1 MNKFLTPFDM
11 TVEKALEVPAITQV
25 ADLLNM
31 SVGQLIWNGA
41 DELYKAINNVRRE
54 YAELAALRYELET
67 ILSYESVCSGYG
79 DAGKEELEEA
89 HAMRREIQKKI
100 WMTQATMPDKLLFG
114 RAVKELKRIADPIT
128 LAVMK
133 IRDRQYNVLAVAE
146 RAVPEGARTI
156 TPRGKI
162 ELKKYKLMSFELE
175 ETLKAFL
182 PDANQAIFLANSND
196 FAGACEVIAALEAR
210 IESMLKSGEKIQLD
224 ANNAKVNVAS
234 QSLAAEI
241 AGVDFNNKT
250 TAQIIAI
257 NHNVKDLL
265 KDSAGNSTK
274 LARALGPDGED
285 RMDRLEESIL
295 QVINRNG
302 FTLTLQ
308 TGKKL
313 DYDSWACTAAQG
325 KVGSLYAGEHNM
337 MVATEEVRY
346 IAMTWEEMCNTPD
359 NGPEML
365 KRQAVLFTPSAPMY
379 DAAGNPVTLNDVTM
393 VKAIKTSKTFK
404 NVLNIDDHGN
414 WKKYAEKAIDRNF
427 CDGAIWLLCTLLA
440 GLNGQMRGYG
450 IKGYAVDVH
459 KMIVDIAKREGWE
472 IPEFLPENWYL
483 GGERRIL
490 KIRVLMTTDAW
501 KWNKLGISWD
511 EFVRRAN
518 ELSKRYPTLNML
530 RIARLADAT
539 EESDRKMT
547 RQANQQF
554 ITATDEQIEELT
566 RKPIAK
572 LNKFRTLSGMLGQF
586 ARLDAKDRAPYNE
599 LFERVPGI
607 LASKQFSSIIT
618 NKFHDKLAWYASGRI
633 PVDGIYP
640 YITEDPVAALK
651 ILIWNKDP
659 NEIGLG
665 YIKPGCVNIPN
676 CEENREMFMIRYPAN
691 CYTGMLMRNHND
703 NIYETLGNTVVLA
716 ADCEFLIRGDG
727 DTDGDEAAE
736 VFAKIVISMMKTLMD
751 SNIQRPL
758 ISFPHDKA
766 EAKLLTSREARAD
779 EMAHAMFMSNK
790 FGPAVGQYSMLATKW
805 FNQAAVHYME
815 GNDIERQKCGMN
827 AMWAYIG
834 SVLAIDLCK
843 TGKMPEW
850 LKNKKRTG
858 KLDVIAK
865 YAPKN
870 PWNQRFNAHSSVSP
884 WWDEGIWDNLE
895 RPLTE
900 RESSSI
906 CDRAAR
912 SIVNGANG
920 EHYTFDTEGLTFDP
934 DILLSHRPNLYNG
947 WVKGVLDKRLLAGL
961 EARNFRKR
969 TEDQKFLEDVRNG
982 ERVSIKAVALFLWR
996 NKAALMRRLG
1006 KKKADKVEIA
1016 DTLKDYL
1023 AFCREVLIN
1032 FGDNTSM
1039 LRRTPDERRL
1049 SIYNMFIKDIFEIV
1063 CGNGL
1068 DEESKGSWADFI
1080 ISVLAPDALE
1090 VVEENL
1096 EVPESERF
1104 AARHAAPEAELVF

>member
-1 MNKFLTPFDM
+1 MDKFLVPFDM
-11 TVEKALEVPAITQV
+11 TVEKALAVPAITQV

-31 SVGQLIWNGA
+31 PVDKLIWNGA

-54 YAELAALRYELET
+54 YAELAALRSELET
-67 ILSYESVCSGYG
+67 VLSYESVCAGYG

-89 HAMRREIQKKI
+89 HAMRRDIQQKI
-100 WMTQATMPDKLLFG
+100 WMTQAAMPDKLLFG
-114 RAVKELKRIADPIT
+114 RAVKALKQIADPMT

-162 ELKKYKLMSFELE
+162 ELKKYKLMSFEIE

-182 PDANQAIFLANSND
+182 PDANRAIFLANSND

-210 IESMLKSGEKIQLD
+210 VESMLKSGEKIQLD
-224 ANNAKVNVAS
+224 ANNAKVNIAS

-250 TAQIIAI
+250 TVQIIAV

-265 KDSAGNSTK
+265 KDSSGNDTN
-274 LARALGPDGED
+274 LARAIGPEGKKRIDA
-285 RMDRLEESIL
+285 LEQAIL

-308 TGKKL
+308 SGKKL

-337 MVATEEVRY
+337 MIATEEVRY
-346 IAMTWEEMCNTPD
+346 IAMTWQEMCATPD

-393 VKAIKTSKTFK
+393 VKAIKTVKKFS
-404 NVLNIDDHGN
+404 NILDIDKQGN
-414 WKKYAEKAIDRNF
+414 WKKYPEKELDRNF
-427 CDGAIWLLCTLLA
+427 CDGAIWLLCALLA

-450 IKGYAVDVH
+450 IKGYAVDIH
-459 KMIVDIAKREGWE
+459 EIIEAIAKREGWE
-472 IPEFLPENWYL
+472 IPEFLPDNWYL
-483 GGERRIL
+483 GGERRIR

-518 ELSKRYPTLNML
+518 ELAKRYPTLIML

-554 ITATDEQIEELT
+554 ITATDEQIKEFT
-566 RKPIAK
+566 KRPIAK
-572 LNKFRTLSGMLGQF
+572 LAKFRTLSGMLNQF
-586 ARLDAKDRAPYNE
+586 ARLDAKDRTQYDE

-607 LASKQFSSIIT
+607 LASKQFASVIT
-618 NKFHDKLAWYASGRI
+618 DKFHSKLAWFASGRV
-633 PVDGIYP
+633 PVDGVYP
-640 YITEDPVAALK
+640 YITEDPVAAMK

-665 YIKPGCVNIPN
+665 YIKPGYVNIPN
-676 CEENREMFMIRYPAN
+676 CEENREMFAIRYPAN
-691 CYTGMLMRNHND
+691 CYTGMIMRNHND
-703 NIYETLGNTVVLA
+703 DIYATLGNTAVLS
-716 ADCEFLIRGDG
+716 ADDEFLIRDDG
-727 DTDGDEAAE
+727 DVDGDEAAFI
-736 VFAKIVISMMKTLMD
+736 FAQIVIDMMKTLMA
-751 SNIQRPL
+751 SNIKRPL
-758 ISFPHDKA
+758 IAFPHDKA
-766 EAKLLTSREARAD
+766 DAVLLQSREERAD
-779 EMAHAMFMSNK
+779 QMAHAMFMSNK

-805 FNQAAVHYME
+805 FNQAAIWHMD
-815 GNDIERQKCGMN
+815 GNDTERQKCGMN

-850 LKNKKRTG
+850 LKNDKRTG
-858 KLDVIAK
+858 KLDIVAK

-870 PWNQRFNAHSSVSP
+870 PWNQRFNAHSAVSP
-884 WWDEGIWDNLE
+884 WWDTQIWDNQE

-900 RESSSI
+900 KESCSV

-912 SIVNGANG
+912 AVVDGANG
-920 EHYTFDTEGLTFDP
+920 ENYTFDTEGLVFDP
-934 DILLSHRPNLYNG
+934 NILLSHRHNLYNG

-1032 FGDNTSM
+1032 FGDNASM
-1039 LRRTPDERRL
+1039 LRRTSDERRL

-1104 AARHAAPEAELVF
+1104 AARHAATEAELVF